1 MTDLALQRYNVVP
14 KFIDLPEVT
23 WEYQADDN
31 GEIIFADLALELI
44 ARLTA
49 ERDEL
54 RTRLSGDDNL

>member
-1 MTDLALQRYNVVP
+1 MTDLALQRYNVVS

-44 ARLTA
+44 ARLTK
-49 ERDEL
+49 EL
-54 RTRLSGDDNL
+54 EDRNGKKDSA